1 MEFRVQFFG
10 SVDRLL
16 YTDVLDAKELLDVL
30 DWAREALRRASV
42 SDTGTADI
50 PVGYVILD
58 DRGRQVARG
67 YKREPT
73 PVKR

>member
-1 MEFRVQFFG
+1 MEFRIQYFG

-16 YTDVLDAKELLDVL
+16 YTDILEADELADALEWARDVL
-30 DWAREALRRASV
+30 RQT
-42 SDTGTADI
+42 SDSTAAEL

-67 YKREPT
+67 YKREAT
-73 PVKR
+73 PQ